1 MEPGPSF
8 MNMAEA
14 MLHHD
19 DYKSSHTSL
28 NCFDEDT
35 NMDDD
40 HTAQVR
46 SGISNTMTTPEK
58 QVVVPVPRASSFSSS
73 EKKSS
78 EGRSVVIQVPPKRR
92 KISTP
97 FSPQQIVDGETI
109 CWNNL
114 AFTTLLLTHILSL
127 TFW

>member
-14 MLHHD
+14 MLQND
-19 DYKSSHTSL
+19 DYKFSHTSL
-28 NCFDEDT
+28 NRFGEDEAVDAG
-35 NMDDD
+35 NSASDDPLTQENRGVA
-40 HTAQVR
+40 TA
-46 SGISNTMTTPEK
+46 
-58 QVVVPVPRASSFSSS
+58 PRGSSFSSS

-97 FSPQQIVDGETI
+97 YTPKEVVDGK
-109 CWNNL
+109 
-114 AFTTLLLTHILSL
+114 
-127 TFW
+127 